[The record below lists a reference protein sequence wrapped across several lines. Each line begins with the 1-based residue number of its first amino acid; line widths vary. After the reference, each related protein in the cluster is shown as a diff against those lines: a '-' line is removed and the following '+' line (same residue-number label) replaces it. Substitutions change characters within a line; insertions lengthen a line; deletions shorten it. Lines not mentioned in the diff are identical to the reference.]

1 MKVSVDSG
9 RCEGHGMCDATTPG
23 FFTLDEDGFSSIGS
37 DRVVPPGRE
46 RAVRMG
52 AEFCP
57 AAALTINES

>member
-1 MKVSVDSG
+1 MNVSVGSG
-9 RCEGHGMCDATTPG
+9 RCEGHGMCEASTPD
-23 FFTLDEDGFSSIGS
+23 FFTLD
-37 DRVVPPGRE
+37 GRE

>member
-1 MKVSVDSG
+1 MG
-9 RCEGHGMCDATTPG
+9 EATTPG